1 MRDQKSIGYEIAQ
14 RQIVIQDFPDKNM
27 FTHIQCLL
35 DHYDLP
41 SVFEL
46 MSNILPKL
54 EWKNTLNRKIH
65 EMVEQSWKSDI
76 TTKSSTKYLNAD
88 VLKVGTTSR
97 GRNVL

>member
-1 MRDQKSIGYEIAQ
+1 MMRHQKSIEYEIAQ
-14 RQIVIQDFPDKNM
+14 RQIVMKDFPDKSM

-35 DHYDLP
+35 DLYDLP

-46 MSNILPKL
+46 MSNTLPKF

-76 TTKSSTKYLNAD
+76 ATKSPTKYLKMY
-88 VLKVGTTSR
+88 LQMC
-97 GRNVL
+97 